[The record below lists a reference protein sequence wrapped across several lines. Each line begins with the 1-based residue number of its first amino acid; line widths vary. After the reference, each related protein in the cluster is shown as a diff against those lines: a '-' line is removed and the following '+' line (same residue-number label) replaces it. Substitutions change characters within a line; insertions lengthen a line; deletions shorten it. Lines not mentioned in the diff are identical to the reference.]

1 LRKFQLVPRISRQ
14 SSRVVHMNS
23 NAQEEK
29 STILAIV
36 DCLRQ
41 GGQREGRFD
50 VKLLFG
56 CNFSFF
62 FFSIYAFH
70 CLGIGQREGGFSGN
84 LLLVC

>member
-1 LRKFQLVPRISRQ
+1 MHKRK
-14 SSRVVHMNS
+14 
-23 NAQEEK
+23 K

-50 VKLLFG
+50 VKFLLD

-62 FFSIYAFH
+62 FFSIFAFH
-70 CLGIGQREGGFSGN
+70 CLSIGQREGGFSGN